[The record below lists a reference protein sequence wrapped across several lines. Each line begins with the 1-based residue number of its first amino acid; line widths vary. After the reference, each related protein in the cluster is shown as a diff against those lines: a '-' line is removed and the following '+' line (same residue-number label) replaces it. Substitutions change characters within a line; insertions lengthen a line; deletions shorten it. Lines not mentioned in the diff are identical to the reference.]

1 VRLTI
6 RSTRAAGATGLA
18 AGVTALVAILAGLAP
33 PSVSPAAAQGAPHCT
48 NGRAALRSML
58 DSEYAFGEAAKSSVR
73 GAFLEYLAEDSVVLN
88 PNPAQGRAVYLA
100 AKESKNQLEWYP
112 ALADVASGGDLGF
125 TEGPYTF
132 TVVESG
138 KQFHG
143 HFLTVWKRD
152 ASCAWRVEFDGGV
165 SHPAPSIL
173 EPKLVPSQAL
183 FNKTTP
189 PPPALVTGDAASRA
203 IATFQQTVQQDGFAA
218 ALRTY
223 GRDFDFL
230 FMTDEQSPVGIGEA
244 TNYLEAHVMTGAFK
258 EVVRG
263 GSADSSIAY
272 SVGQLTDGSDLG
284 THAYAEIWQF
294 DPKVANWGLRVLLIN
309 PLPPPQAPLPAPKA
323 K

>member
-1 VRLTI
+1 VAFEGDFVRLTK
-6 RSTRAAGATGLA
+6 RSIRAAGLTGVA
-18 AGVTALVAILAGLAP
+18 AILACLIP
-33 PSVSPAAAQGAPHCT
+33 PTVPTAAAPDGTPHCA

-58 DSEYAFGEAAKSSVR
+58 ESEYAFGEKARSSVR
-73 GAFLEYLAEDSVVLN
+73 GAFLEYLADDAVVLN
-88 PNPAQGRAVYLA
+88 PDPEQGRAVYLA

-112 ALADVASGGDLGF
+112 RLADVASSGDLGF

-132 TVVESG
+132 TLVESG
-138 KQFHG
+138 KQYHG

-165 SHPAPSIL
+165 SHPAPSIS
-173 EPKLVPSQAL
+173 ESKLVPNLAPL
-183 FNKTTP
+183 NKTA
-189 PPPALVTGDAASRA
+189 PPPAALVTADAASRG
-203 IATFQQTVQQDGFAA
+203 IAEFQRTVQQDGFAA

-244 TNYLEAHVMTGAFK
+244 TTYLAARAMAGAWK

-263 GSADSSIAY
+263 QSEDSSIAY
-272 SVGQLTDGSDLG
+272 SVGQLTDGSNLG
-284 THAYAEIWQF
+284 THTYVQIWQF

-309 PLPPPQAPLPAPKA
+309 PLPPPKA